1 MRPLAMGFGVLLFY
15 LAVPGVIGAA
25 ELSPGRYQM
34 FTVPGQQT
42 WLFLLDTATGCT
54 WQLGQNPETKRL
66 TFVETDV
73 ENLHWTWGGGAQGRI
88 AERIDASNLPED
100 QKRTLKRELQQTAC
114 GWSPVVQTP
123 APSAASPQ
131 GPGGGTPAPAVG
143 LAPKT
148 P

>member
-1 MRPLAMGFGVLLFY
+1 MRPVVVVFGILALC
-15 LAVPGVIGAA
+15 LAVPAVSGSA
-25 ELSPGRYQM
+25 EPPGGRYQLVP
-34 FTVPGQQT
+34 VPGQPT
-42 WLFLLDTATGCT
+42 WLFLLDTSTGCT

-73 ENLHWTWGGGAQGRI
+73 ENLHWTWGGGAQARI
-88 AERIDASNLPED
+88 AERIDASNLPEE

-123 APSAASPQ
+123 SAAAQ
-131 GPGGGTPAPAVG
+131 GPGGVVPAPAPPTAAPG
-143 LAPKT
+143 APK